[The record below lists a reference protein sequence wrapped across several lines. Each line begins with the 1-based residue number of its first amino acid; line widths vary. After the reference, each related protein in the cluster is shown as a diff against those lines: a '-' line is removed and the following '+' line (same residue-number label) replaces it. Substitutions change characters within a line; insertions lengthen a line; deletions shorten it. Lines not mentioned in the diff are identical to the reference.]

1 MLDSVRA
8 VITFGCSTLVGVDVK
23 RIIGASLHA
32 RLAPYAPLIIE
43 IDNPIGSCEKSRG
56 RTDSRTW
63 RVLAMIASMDAE
75 LSGRIGIRTLF
86 DVLDMCPIYSDR
98 DIMLRLAGYG
108 ASMAPDASLV
118 VYHESVVRHNLC
130 DEESTQNGWRQ
141 PRSIPRMAP
150 PASQAPAIEPRFP
163 IAVTIRTLPTRF
175 FQNRDTS
182 SRTRKSWASLPV
194 GDATFNCV

>member
-1 MLDSVRA
+1 
-8 VITFGCSTLVGVDVK
+8 
-23 RIIGASLHA
+23 
-32 RLAPYAPLIIE
+32 
-43 IDNPIGSCEKSRG
+43 
-56 RTDSRTW
+56 
-63 RVLAMIASMDAE
+63 
-75 LSGRIGIRTLF
+75 
-86 DVLDMCPIYSDR
+86 
-98 DIMLRLAGYG
+98 
-108 ASMAPDASLV
+108 MAPDASLV

-130 DEESTQNGWRQ
+130 DEESTQNSWCQ

-194 GDATFNCV
+194 GDATFNCVYPANHPAARVGFSDVIGDAMAPTRIESGCPLAISTPAPASTALRTNHV